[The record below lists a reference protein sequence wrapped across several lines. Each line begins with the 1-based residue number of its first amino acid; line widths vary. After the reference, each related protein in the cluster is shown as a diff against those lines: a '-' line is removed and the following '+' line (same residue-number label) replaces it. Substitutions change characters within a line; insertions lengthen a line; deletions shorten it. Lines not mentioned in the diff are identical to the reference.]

1 MNVAKVLIITMVVAL
16 GAAGFAVAVET
27 KPQTVC
33 PVMGGEID
41 KDLYVDHDGKRV
53 YFCCPAC
60 VEPFKKDPATYLKK
74 LADAGVTLEDAPV
87 PQTVCPVMGGK
98 ITKTLFVDYNGKRIY
113 ACCAGCLPKIQKDP
127 AKFVKQL
134 EADGITLAKT
144 PVPQTVCPV
153 MGGKIDKSV
162 FADYN
167 GSRVYFCCAG
177 CIATFNQD
185 PATHVRKIK
194 KAGIT
199 LAETP
204 A

>member
-1 MNVAKVLIITMVVAL
+1 MKAAKVLTITLVMAL
-16 GAAGFAVAVET
+16 GTAGLALAAET

-33 PVMGGEID
+33 SVMGGEID
-41 KDLYVDHDGKRV
+41 TDLYVDHDGKRV

-74 LADAGVTLEDAPV
+74 LADAGVTLEDAPI
-87 PQTVCPVMGGK
+87 PQTVCPVMGGT
-98 ITKTLFVDYNGKRIY
+98 INKTLFADYNGNRIY
-113 ACCAGCLPKIQKDP
+113 TCCAKCLPKVQKDP
-127 AKFVKQL
+127 AKFVKQI
-134 EADGITLAKT
+134 EAEGITLAKT
-144 PVPQTVCPV
+144 PVPQTTCPIL
-153 MGGKIDKSV
+153 GGKIDKTV

-167 GSRVYFCCAG
+167 SSRVYFCCAG
-177 CIATFNQD
+177 CIAKFNED